1 MKNHEKPPEGE
12 LLARLTAFPSLAAI
26 PEPELRW
33 VIRAS
38 TFTTYKTGDVIADP
52 TQPMDQLWI
61 LLEGRVAIFVDR
73 GAGPRRAMEW
83 GPGAVTGLLPYS
95 RMNTPPGTSRVLKP
109 ITVLRMPRTAL
120 PGLIRECPNFTAM
133 TVHIMLDRARSF
145 NAADLHDEKMVSLG
159 RLSAGLAHEL
169 NNPASAA
176 ASDARML
183 GTEILA
189 AEAAARALG
198 GAGLTPEQI
207 AAVERVRDACLGSY
221 SGPPLS
227 AADRLNREEEIT
239 SWLDARGA
247 DPEYTAQLSETPVS
261 IESLDLL
268 ERTLPP
274 DALDL
279 TLRWIATGCTV
290 RALAK
295 DIEKSAKRIHDL
307 VSSVKRFSYMDRSLA
322 MGPVDLAQGLADTV
336 AVLRSKAREKSLQV
350 DLDVERGLP
359 ALSGNGG
366 ELNQVWLNLIDNA
379 LAASPEG
386 GTVQVQ
392 ARREPD
398 WIIVRVVDQGPGVP
412 QTIKDRIFEPFF
424 TTKPPGQGTGQG
436 LDIAR
441 RLVRQHG
448 GEIDVRS
455 EPGRTE
461 FSVRLPL
468 NELTTVVPL

>member
-1 MKNHEKPPEGE
+1 MKDLEKPAEGE
-12 LLARLTAFPSLAAI
+12 LLARLTAFPSLAGI

-33 VIRAS
+33 IIRAC
-38 TFTTYKTGDVIADP
+38 TLTAYEVGDVIAEP
-52 TQPMDQLWI
+52 TSPMDQLWI
-61 LLEGRVAIFVDR
+61 VLEGRAAIFVDR
-73 GAGPRRAMEW
+73 GAGPRRAAEW

-95 RMNTPPGTSRVLKP
+95 RMTTPPGTSRVLEP
-109 ITVLRMPRTAL
+109 LMVLRMPGSAL
-120 PGLIRECPNFTAM
+120 PDLIRECPVFTAL

-176 ASDARML
+176 ASEARML

-198 GAGLTPEQI
+198 GAGLTPDQV
-207 AAVERVRDACLGSY
+207 ATVERVRDACLGSY

-227 AADRLNREEEIT
+227 AADRLNREEDIT
-239 SWLDARGA
+239 SWLDAHDA
-247 DPEYTAQLSETPVS
+247 DPEYGPQLSETPVS

-268 ERTLPP
+268 AHTLPP

-279 TLRWIATGCTV
+279 TLRWIATGCAV

-322 MGPVDLAQGLADTV
+322 LGPVDLAQGLADTV
-336 AVLRSKAREKSLQV
+336 AVLRSKAREKSLEV
-350 DLDVERGLP
+350 DLDVERDLP
-359 ALSGNGG
+359 ALTGNGG

-379 LAASPEG
+379 LAASPEA

-392 ARREPD
+392 ARRESD
-398 WIIVRVVDQGPGVP
+398 WIVVRVVDQGPGVP
-412 QTIKDRIFEPFF
+412 QSIKDNIFDPFF

-441 RLVRQHG
+441 RLVKQHD

-468 NELTTVVPL
+468 RELTTVVPL

>member
-1 MKNHEKPPEGE
+1 MKDLEKPPEGE

-38 TFTTYKTGDVIADP
+38 TFATYETGDVIADP

-61 LLEGRVAIFVDR
+61 VLEGRAAIFVDR
-73 GAGPRRAMEW
+73 GAGPRRAAEW

-95 RMNTPPGTSRVLKP
+95 RMSTPPGTSRVLEP
-109 ITVLRMPRTAL
+109 LTVLRVRKEAL
-120 PGLIRECPNFTAM
+120 PDLIRECPAFTTL

-176 ASDARML
+176 ASDARIL

-189 AEAAARALG
+189 VEAAARAVG
-198 GAGLTPEQI
+198 GAGLSPEQM
-207 AAVERVRDACLGSY
+207 ATMEQVRDTCLGNS
-221 SGPPLS
+221 LAVS
-227 AADRLNREEEIT
+227 AADRLERDEAIL
-239 SWLDARGA
+239 SWLESHGT
-247 DPEYTAQLSETPVS
+247 DPEYAVQLSETPVS
-261 IESLDLL
+261 LENLDLL
-268 ERTLPP
+268 ARTLPRE
-274 DALDL
+274 ALDVA
-279 TLRWIATGCTV
+279 LRWIATGCAV

-295 DIEKSAKRIHDL
+295 DIEKSTKRIHDL
-307 VSSVKRFSYMDRSLA
+307 VSSVKRFSYMDRSMA
-322 MGPVDLAQGLADTV
+322 AAPVDLAQGLADTL
-336 AVLRSKAREKSLQV
+336 AVVRSKAREKSLQV
-350 DLDVERGLP
+350 DLDVQPDLP
-359 ALSGNGG
+359 AVTGNGA

-379 LAASPEG
+379 LDASPDG
-386 GTVQVQ
+386 GIVQVQ

-398 WIIVRVVDQGPGVP
+398 WIVVRVVDQGPGVP
-412 QTIKDRIFEPFF
+412 QAMKDRIFDPFF
-424 TTKPPGQGTGQG
+424 TTKAPGHGTGQG

-448 GEIDVRS
+448 GEIEVRS

-468 NELTTVVPL
+468 KELTAVVPL